1 MVATLAR
8 RRAAAL
14 AVLAALV
21 AAVVAGIV
29 VTTSTRSSAIC
40 FPWGNVD
47 DPDLL
52 GTFGIDPYTGDYD
65 LRTSTTF
72 EVTGWS
78 FPFEDVTV
86 EVITYDPA
94 IFCFTTADADGSPG
108 IAAAGGEDSDAARPS
123 TFSSE
128 LKILG
133 ELRFSSVTTGTAAV
147 LAAALVVLV
156 SLPAELLQSTVGA
169 NYNRA
174 FRWLDRLRGR
184 LKTVRDRLPLWLTNG
199 PAGATLVTRL
209 ADIQPGFL
217 FGLVVG
223 VLFARELTQAEDGR
237 LALLATGLLFALGIG
252 AWLVFSALP
261 AECGYLMQFTRDLFA
276 ATTLE
281 ALSTLIVDL
290 LPLAFVDGGA
300 IFAWSKRAWLATY
313 VAAVFAFVVIV
324 LPMGDSWGEISAPL
338 LGWVAMFAGFAVVA
352 VGVWAYFRFVPE
364 KSREEVGA
372 GAR

>member
-29 VTTSTRSSAIC
+29 VTTSTRSSAID

-52 GTFGIDPYTGDYD
+52 GTFGIDPYTGDYG

-128 LKILG
+128 LKTLG
-133 ELRFSSVTTGTAAV
+133 ELRFSSVTAGTAAV

-174 FRWLDRLRGR
+174 FRWLDRLRVR

-199 PAGATLVTRL
+199 PAGATLVVAATALILAFADPTFGWDAASFRL
-209 ADIQPGFL
+209 WAAIF
-217 FGLVVG
+217 FS
-223 VLFARELTQAEDGR
+223 LFAVNVFVLGIVRGVARGR
-237 LALLATGLLFALGIG
+237 MGLRSWIDPMPLALI
-252 AWLVFSALP
+252 
-261 AECGYLMQFTRDLFA
+261 
-276 ATTLE
+276 
-281 ALSTLIVDL
+281 
-290 LPLAFVDGGA
+290 
-300 IFAWSKRAWLATY
+300 

>member
-29 VTTSTRSSAIC
+29 VTTSTRSSAID

-52 GTFGIDPYTGDYD
+52 GTFGIDPYTGDYG

-108 IAAAGGEDSDAARPS
+108 IAAAGGEDSDVARPS

-128 LKILG
+128 LKTLG

-261 AECGYLMQFTRDLFA
+261 AEGGYLMQFTRDLFA

-281 ALSTLIVDL
+281 ALSTLIVGL